1 MNVVTIY
8 TAKLGLC
15 EYTQASQIQDV
26 VHGHCVRTDANVLL
40 LTEHLPVITLGYRR
54 QREHLRYSANFF
66 PERDITVVEAERGGG
81 ATYHG
86 PGQLVA
92 YPIFS
97 SLVRRVGVRKFV
109 HDLEEVMIRVSRNA
123 GVVAARRAGFPGVWV
138 GRRKLGAIGIAVRQ
152 GVSLHGF
159 ALNVN
164 LDLQPFS
171 YIIPCGL
178 SDIEVTSL
186 RQERGQDLAMAEVED
201 CVCREFAS
209 VFTATL
215 QEMPNE
221 WCRVEREANE
231 SPVDY
236 HQPTRTS

>member
-1 MNVVTIY
+1 MMPDVVIH
-8 TAKLGLC
+8 TAKLGRCDYERVLRMQ
-15 EYTQASQIQDV
+15 YAAHD
-26 VHGHCVRTDANVLL
+26 HCVRTDHNVLL
-40 LTEHLPVITLGYRR
+40 LTEHLPVLTLGYRR
-54 QREHLRYSANFF
+54 QREQLQLSVELCV
-66 PERDITVVEAERGGG
+66 ERGIPVIETERGGG

-97 SLVRRVGVRKFV
+97 SLVRRSGVRKFV
-109 HDLEEVMIRVSRNA
+109 HDLEEVMIRVSRSC
-123 GVVAARRAGFPGVWV
+123 GVTADRRSGLPGIWV
-138 GRRKLGAIGIAVRQ
+138 GSRKVGAIGIAVRR

-178 SDIEVTSL
+178 ADIEVTSL
-186 RQERGQDLAMAEVED
+186 RQERGQDLTMAEVED

-209 VFTATL
+209 VFTVTL

-221 WCRVEREANE
+221 WCRVE
-231 SPVDY
+231 
-236 HQPTRTS
+236 